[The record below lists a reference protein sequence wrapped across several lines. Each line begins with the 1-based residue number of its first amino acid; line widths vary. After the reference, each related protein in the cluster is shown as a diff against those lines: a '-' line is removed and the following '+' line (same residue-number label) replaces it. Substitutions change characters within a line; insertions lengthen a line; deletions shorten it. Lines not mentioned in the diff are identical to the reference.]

1 MRATCGKL
9 TAWGRP
15 HVVADI
21 GLRRLRGQLDRSVY
35 DGRHPVTLRLAT
47 EPRELADPHRWQDL
61 PIGRVGLAADC
72 HKVLG
77 AHDAPHAKCWGWAAC
92 AIVVGGGHWDE
103 GGRAEIA
110 SKR

>member
-77 AHDAPHAKCWGWAAC
+77 AHDAPHAARQVWPGN
-92 AIVVGGGHWDE
+92 VLGVGGMCDCF
-103 GGRAEIA
+103 
-110 SKR
+110 S